1 MKKIDNEIMDIIVV
15 AGLEKYAE
23 IVNDRIEESA
33 NDLIEKIQNADYS
46 RCTKKQ
52 AIRSLELDI
61 DFICRSCS
69 VGIFSD
75 LMFKGIDKLMDKAEI
90 IENELKTQFKKQLY
104 ANL

>member
-1 MKKIDNEIMDIIVV
+1 MKKIDNEIMDMIVL
-15 AGLEKYAE
+15 AGLEEHAE

-33 NDLIEKIQNADYS
+33 NDLIEKIQNADFS
-46 RCTKKQ
+46 KCTKEQ

-69 VGIFSD
+69 VDIFSD
-75 LMFKGIDKLMDKAEI
+75 LMFKGIDKLMDKAEV